1 MSAKGKIKAR
11 ENFINILSSTEKK
24 VKEDYT
30 LKSLVNKTKDDF
42 KKKAEYANTKN
53 LYIDSDIYSDNIR
66 KRHKHKTNT
75 LILNN
80 KKNFQRNSLS
90 SKTMNLVKKSLSIGN
105 INMLN
110 NNLKLILEEK
120 KNSLDR
126 DSDKLSDD
134 MLIFNTENFSGRKKF
149 DKLNDL
155 HSLFELIDTHE
166 KIQYQIID
174 ERKTQ
179 RLNMIRNKK
188 KLELFQP
195 SITYNK
201 NNLIYKKKYQLIYDK
216 NKNLNNIYIHLLK
229 NKKSKKRNINNFNI
243 NSLSTETNKNCI
255 NILPK
260 TNEIQDSINF
270 NDNKTRNIY
279 PTLKLY
285 EPNQDSK
292 KNLNSEIT
300 ETREITPYAN
310 FSESNIFKT
319 HSNLTSA
326 NNNLFKR
333 DIILKKKSS
342 QKKII
347 TKVFSDV
354 LENYKKIKKALNNN
368 YSIDKKEKEDKKKNE
383 KIIKN
388 LIKKRKTN
396 AKTLTKELNLNY
408 DLDHVNLEQIVI
420 DKRNKILERMK
431 NLTQKKIL
439 KEIQQQV
446 INEDLILSKKI
457 ILENNLEK
465 KLNSRKKRLS
475 EKVFEEMTL
484 KRKQLKHHLIGFKLR
499 YESDYINKLMN
510 NEAMDF
516 NSPKS
521 LKALLFK
528 YKTMRFN

>member
-53 LYIDSDIYSDNIR
+53 LYIDSDIYSENIR
-66 KRHKHKTNT
+66 KSHKHKTNT

-216 NKNLNNIYIHLLK
+216 NKNLNNIYIHL
-229 NKKSKKRNINNFNI
+229 KKRNINNLNI

-260 TNEIQDSINF
+260 TNEIQDLINF

-326 NNNLFKR
+326 NSNLFKR

-383 KIIKN
+383 
-388 LIKKRKTN
+388 
-396 AKTLTKELNLNY
+396 
-408 DLDHVNLEQIVI
+408 HVNLEQIVI

>member
-1 MSAKGKIKAR
+1 
-11 ENFINILSSTEKK
+11 
-24 VKEDYT
+24 
-30 LKSLVNKTKDDF
+30 
-42 KKKAEYANTKN
+42 
-53 LYIDSDIYSDNIR
+53 
-66 KRHKHKTNT
+66 
-75 LILNN
+75 
-80 KKNFQRNSLS
+80 
-90 SKTMNLVKKSLSIGN
+90 
-105 INMLN
+105 
-110 NNLKLILEEK
+110 
-120 KNSLDR
+120 
-126 DSDKLSDD
+126 
-134 MLIFNTENFSGRKKF
+134 
-149 DKLNDL
+149 
-155 HSLFELIDTHE
+155 
-166 KIQYQIID
+166 
-174 ERKTQ
+174 
-179 RLNMIRNKK
+179 
-188 KLELFQP
+188 
-195 SITYNK
+195 
-201 NNLIYKKKYQLIYDK
+201 
-216 NKNLNNIYIHLLK
+216 
-229 NKKSKKRNINNFNI
+229 
-243 NSLSTETNKNCI
+243 
-255 NILPK
+255 
-260 TNEIQDSINF
+260 
-270 NDNKTRNIY
+270 
-279 PTLKLY
+279 
-285 EPNQDSK
+285 
-292 KNLNSEIT
+292 
-300 ETREITPYAN
+300 
-310 FSESNIFKT
+310 
-319 HSNLTSA
+319 LTSA